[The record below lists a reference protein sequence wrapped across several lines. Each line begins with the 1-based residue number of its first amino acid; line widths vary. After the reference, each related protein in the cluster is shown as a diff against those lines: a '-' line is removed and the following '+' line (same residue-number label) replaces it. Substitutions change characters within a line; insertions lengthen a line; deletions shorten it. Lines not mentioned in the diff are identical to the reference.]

1 MKGRMMMTRT
11 SHATRPKTIKWVVE
25 GARMTARETSI
36 AHLVVV
42 TVQQES
48 ALRECLV
55 GEKMQW
61 M

>member
-1 MKGRMMMTRT
+1 MTRT